1 MSHSRRKEAIG
12 TQELRRLASLAR
24 LSLTPSEE
32 RRLAK
37 EIGDVV
43 SYFATIDSAKV
54 EGLEPSYHMVEVEN
68 TLRDDTRESFDA
80 DSILEM
86 APHRRGRHVKA
97 PRVF

>member
-1 MSHSRRKEAIG
+1 MSRSKRKEAIS

-32 RRLAK
+32 RRLAR
-37 EIGDVV
+37 EIGEIV

-54 EGLEPSYHMVEVEN
+54 ERLEASYHVVEAEN
-68 TLRDDTRESFDA
+68 ILRDDTRESFDA
-80 DSILEM
+80 DSILKM
-86 APHRRGRHVKA
+86 VPHKRGRHVKA

>member
-1 MSHSRRKEAIG
+1 MSRSRRKPAIG

-32 RRLAK
+32 RRLGK
-37 EIGDVV
+37 EIGDII
-43 SYFATIDSAKV
+43 SYFAIIDSAKF
-54 EGLEPSYHMVEVEN
+54 ERPEPSYRRAEVEYA
-68 TLRDDTRESFDA
+68 LRDDTIESFDA
-80 DSILEM
+80 DSIFKM